1 MAGRMSVVRGTI
13 TELHFLTESP
23 YLAWAS
29 SASNSTGTAAEAATA
44 GLKPG
49 RATSE
54 TCGNTWGAGTNPGKA
69 ISRKQVTEAAAATAA
84 MSIKL

>member
-29 SASNSTGTAAEAATA
+29 SASNNTGTAAEAATA
-44 GLKPG
+44 GLKPE
-49 RATSE
+49 RATGE
-54 TCGNTWGAGTNPGKA
+54 TCGNACGAGMKPGKA
-69 ISRKQVTEAAAATAA
+69 ASRRQ
-84 MSIKL
+84 